1 MAKSIEKPLSL
12 QELRAMQQ
20 AKGAVTAVIAVAWDD
35 TGDIESLNDIA
46 SEQLTGSSIG
56 LEGISYRLVGVD
68 AEAQKVLLEVT
79 GTAENW
85 LAEQEED

>member
-1 MAKSIEKPLSL
+1 MANPIEKPLSL

-20 AKGAVTAVIAVAWDD
+20 AKGAVTAVIGVAWDD
-35 TGDIESLNDIA
+35 TGDIETLNDIA
-46 SEQLTGSSIG
+46 SKLITGSEIG
-56 LEGISYRLVGVD
+56 LEGMSYRLVGVD
-68 AEAQKVLLEVT
+68 VEAQEVLLEVT